1 MKNKISKKLLDLNF
15 NASCKGF
22 FLLVE
27 AIEMKLENR
36 MLNLGELCH
45 LLAKSNQMSPAAVDK
60 NLRTCINKSNNEY
73 KDRNVIEVINILTIN
88 ISQE

>member
-45 LLAKSNQMSPAAVDK
+45 LLAKKIKRHQQQLIKILELALISLITNTK
-60 NLRTCINKSNNEY
+60 
-73 KDRNVIEVINILTIN
+73 IEML
-88 ISQE
+88 